1 MIVVKLLVPMTELAR
16 QHHSFAEYLSLE
28 AISQVK
34 HEYLDGHVWAM
45 AGGSPEHA
53 AICVNVAV
61 LLSMAL
67 RDRPCRVY
75 NSDLRVR
82 VRASGLA
89 TYPDLSVIC
98 GALQTDPDDRGGN
111 TAINPTLLVE
121 VLSPSTQSY
130 DRGEKLAH
138 YKRIDSVREILLIAQ
153 DERKL
158 ELWCRSDSGW
168 VVEVTAG
175 TQEQLRLTSVDCTL
189 ELAEVYR
196 NPLGG

>member
-1 MIVVKLLVPMTELAR
+1 MTELAR
-16 QHHSFAEYLSLE
+16 QHHSFAEYLGVE

-53 AICVNVAV
+53 AIAVNVAV
-61 LLSMAL
+61 LLATAL

-89 TYPDLSVIC
+89 TYPDLSVVC
-98 GALQTDPDDRGGN
+98 GALQTDPDDPGGN
-111 TAINPTLLVE
+111 TAINPMLLVE
-121 VLSPSTQSY
+121 ILSPSTQDY

-138 YKRIDSVREILLIAQ
+138 YKRIASVREILLIAQ
-153 DERKL
+153 DQRKL
-158 ELWCRSDSGW
+158 ELWRRTDTGW
-168 VVEVTAG
+168 VLEVAAG
-175 TQEQLRLTSVDCTL
+175 AQEQLRLTSLDCTID
-189 ELAEVYR
+189 LAEVYR
-196 NPLGG
+196 NPLAG